1 MQIPQF
7 IQKFSS
13 LPPPLQPPH
22 VFTIP
27 SRVGHQ
33 TKDQLWL
40 ESSVGKGKI
49 CFACFNFQD
58 KVYHQKCNLV
68 ASNPTSKNVQ
78 SQKSMQ
84 FSFAFAIK
92 SYTNLVG
99 QNRLRQRKKMT
110 SSRGLISKLS
120 PISCIVQAASR
131 LPLPTVLRNF
141 FFGLNRASNNTEK
154 GAARDTGIVPA
165 LVHSDATNCAF
176 AWQWFREK
184 ISLFILQKTKIL
196 RYIGFNIFEG
206 SSLMFRIL
214 LHVPHLH
221 LLIGTNLRQGLF
233 E

>member
-1 MQIPQF
+1 
-7 IQKFSS
+7 
-13 LPPPLQPPH
+13 
-22 VFTIP
+22 
-27 SRVGHQ
+27 
-33 TKDQLWL
+33 
-40 ESSVGKGKI
+40 
-49 CFACFNFQD
+49 
-58 KVYHQKCNLV
+58 
-68 ASNPTSKNVQ
+68 
-78 SQKSMQ
+78 MQ

-110 SSRGLISKLS
+110 SSRGLISNLS

-154 GAARDTGIVPA
+154 GAAKDTGIVPA

-184 ISLFILQKTKIL
+184 TSLFILQKTKIL

-206 SSLMFRIL
+206 SSFMFRIL

-221 LLIGTNLRQGLF
+221 LLIGTNLRQSLF
-233 E
+233 D